1 MVKREVSMVTLL
13 LFFRLAVTFICV
25 SLPLFTGDGDFSQ
38 YPKYLHN
45 ITLIDRDARDDANSN
60 RY

>member
-1 MVKREVSMVTLL
+1 MVTLL
-13 LFFRLAVTFICV
+13 LFFRLVVTFICV